1 MIDWT
6 AVIPAETRA
15 TEALA
20 EAKAQARAEIT
31 ARISAARATMITTL
45 PGQQMIYLAKE
56 AEAARYIADPA
67 PDLATYP
74 MLAAE
79 IGITAPD
86 AWQLAQIWLAMADLW
101 RQEAAQLE
109 ALRLGTAAAVEAAG
123 TVAEVDAAMTV
134 LRGAFP

>member
-6 AVIPAETRA
+6 LMKSPETRA

-20 EAKAQARAEIT
+20 EAKAQARAEI
-31 ARISAARATMITTL
+31 SAARATMITTL
-45 PGQQMIYLAKE
+45 PGQQMIYMAKE

-74 MLAAE
+74 LLAAE

-101 RQEAAQLE
+101 RQAAAGLE
-109 ALRLGTAAAVEAAG
+109 ALRLGTAAAVAAAG
-123 TVAEVDAAMTV
+123 TVAEVAAA
-134 LRGAFP
+134 LIAFRAAFA